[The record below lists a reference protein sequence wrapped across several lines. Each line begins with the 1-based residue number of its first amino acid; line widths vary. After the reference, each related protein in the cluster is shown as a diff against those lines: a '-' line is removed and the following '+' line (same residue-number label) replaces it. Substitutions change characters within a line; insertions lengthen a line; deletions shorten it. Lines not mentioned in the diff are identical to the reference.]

1 MNAPT
6 ALIPLV
12 EANPVIVLTDS
23 EKFNRFY
30 AEMKRE
36 TDAHVPDLKT
46 ATGRKAI
53 AALAYKVARTK
64 TAIDEAGKRLNEE
77 ARASIAKVDE
87 ARREI
92 RDRLDALKDEVRKP
106 LTEWE
111 AAEAK
116 RVAECD
122 AFFDTIKAAQVV
134 TMDDTAESVT
144 TRADKLAGEEITET
158 QFVEMHPVAVQ
169 LRDNA
174 VTALRAAADRLAQEE
189 ADRVELERLR
199 AESVARQER
208 DAAAR
213 AEAESKA
220 RAEAEAAETAR
231 RAEAAALAE
240 KARLE
245 AAEKAAEDRAR
256 LEAER
261 KAAEEREA
269 AQRAHNEALAA
280 ERKRADDAEAARKA
294 EAARV
299 AKEDAERAA
308 AAKRVADAQAAREA
322 DIQHRSRIMAEA
334 KVAIMAHGIGE
345 TAAKAVVLAIKAGEV
360 PHVSISF

>member
-64 TAIDEAGKRLNEE
+64 TAIDDAGKKLNEE

-87 ARREI
+87 ARRDI
-92 RDRLDALKDEVRKP
+92 RERLDALKDEVRKP

-111 AAEAK
+111 AAEEK
-116 RVAECD
+116 RTADCNAVIERIRGD
-122 AFFDTIKAAQVV
+122 QVV
-134 TMDDTAESVT
+134 SLDDTAAGVSA
-144 TRADKLAGEEITET
+144 RADAVAAIVITED
-158 QFVEMHPVAVQ
+158 QFAELHPVATQ

-174 VTALRAAADRLAQEE
+174 VRTLEAAAARLTQEE
-189 ADRVELERLR
+189 ADRAELERLR
-199 AESVARQER
+199 AESAARQER
-208 DAAAR
+208 EAAERAAADAR
-213 AEAESKA
+213 A
-220 RAEAEAAETAR
+220 RAEAEAAEAAR
-231 RAEAAALAE
+231 REEAAAVAE

-245 AAEKAAEDRAR
+245 AAEKAAEERAR
-256 LEAER
+256 LDAER

-269 AQRAHNEALAA
+269 ADRAHAEALAA

-294 EAARV
+294 EAEQAAR
-299 AKEDAERAA
+299 AQAEREAA
-308 AAKRVADAQAAREA
+308 ERQEAEQRTRREA
-322 DIQHRSRIMAEA
+322 DIQHRGRIMAEA
-334 KVAIMAHGIGE
+334 KAAIMSHGIGE

-360 PHVSISF
+360 PHVSITF